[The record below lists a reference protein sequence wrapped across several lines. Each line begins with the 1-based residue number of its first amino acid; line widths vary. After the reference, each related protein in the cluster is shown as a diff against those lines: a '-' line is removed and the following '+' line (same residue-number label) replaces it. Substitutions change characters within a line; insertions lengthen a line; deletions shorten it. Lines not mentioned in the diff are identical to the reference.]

1 MANRIIL
8 GKSTNSNLG
17 HSGGKFGLYISR
29 PGDDVTNCTKDQ
41 LIFNTDNVGSV
52 SGAIDLGQFQVVPT
66 SGTNA
71 TASVSASAG
80 ATASISHID
89 IGGGHLLFNK
99 FIGSYAD
106 SGGQDSGGSS
116 SINKFLNGDFSSG
129 TGGSLTNIGNAAIV
143 VDVAVFKGFS
153 TGSLF

>member
-1 MANRIIL
+1 MANRILL

-17 HSGGKFGLYISR
+17 HSSGEFGLYISR

-71 TASVSASAG
+71 TASVSVNASSTATVSHANLGTGNLLLTNNSFASSDLTGQSPTSNVTTSRFGNAGFTGTTSGTLSNGGNASA
-80 ATASISHID
+80 T
-89 IGGGHLLFNK
+89 F
-99 FIGSYAD
+99 
-106 SGGQDSGGSS
+106 
-116 SINKFLNGDFSSG
+116 
-129 TGGSLTNIGNAAIV
+129 T
-143 VDVAVFKGFS
+143 VAVIRGFL
-153 TGSLF
+153 TTSLF

>member
-17 HSGGKFGLYISR
+17 HSGGKYGLYISR
-29 PGDDVTNCTKDQ
+29 TGDDITSCTADQ

-71 TASVSASAG
+71 TASVSVNASAT
-80 ATASISHID
+80 ATVSHANL
-89 IGGGHLLFNK
+89 GTGNFLFTNNA
-99 FIGSYAD
+99 F
-106 SGGQDSGGSS
+106 SS
-116 SINKFLNGDFSSG
+116 SDLTGQNLTSDATTSRFGNAGFTGTTSG
-129 TGGSLTNIGNAAIV
+129 TLSNGGNTSATFT
-143 VDVAVFKGFS
+143 VAVIRGFLTS
-153 TGSLF
+153 SLF

>member
-17 HSGGKFGLYISR
+17 HSGGKYGLYISR
-29 PGDDVTNCTKDQ
+29 TGDDITNCTADQ

-71 TASVSASAG
+71 TASVSVNASAT
-80 ATASISHID
+80 ATVSHANLGTGNFLFTNNAFASSN
-89 IGGGHLLFNK
+89 LT
-99 FIGSYAD
+99 
-106 SGGQDSGGSS
+106 GQNLTSDATTSRFGNAG
-116 SINKFLNGDFSSG
+116 FTGTTSG
-129 TGGSLTNIGNAAIV
+129 TLSNGGNTSATFT
-143 VDVAVFKGFS
+143 VAVIRGFLTS
-153 TGSLF
+153 SLF